1 MLIKILYFYNFL
13 KGGCFGQR
21 RFGLYDALVCGE
33 QPVLGAETFVA
44 FAHDG
49 LLHQTQFFLAMG
61 AFGFLRHGC
70 LIFDFIKRKKKHLPP
85 TWQFFLSG
93 VYKKN
98 THHVQ
103 NQNNSNSCTSGLEY
117 ALCLD
122 PN

>member
-1 MLIKILYFYNFL
+1 MPTSSSASWGTFNNTCPTNSKIYYNFFLYIKPNTILYFYNFL

-61 AFGFLRHGC
+61 AFGFLRHVC
-70 LIFDFIKRKKKHLPP
+70 PYI
-85 TWQFFLSG
+85 
-93 VYKKN
+93 
-98 THHVQ
+98 
-103 NQNNSNSCTSGLEY
+103 
-117 ALCLD
+117 
-122 PN
+122 